1 MPYATVAGERL
12 FYALVE
18 NDPTRLHHLVL
29 VHGAGGDHTHWPAE
43 LRRLVGFNVSA
54 LDLPGHG
61 RSAGQAEASVEAYA
75 DHVDLFLQTLGWG
88 PAIVMGHS
96 MGGAIAQVLALRRP
110 AWLTGVVLIATGA
123 RLRVDP
129 QILEGLNPAS
139 TSEGKFRETIDM
151 IYRRAYGPTTSEQML
166 RKGRQQLLS
175 VEPAT
180 IYADYV
186 ACDRFDLMN
195 QVQDI
200 RVPTLIIA
208 GTVDQMTPL
217 KYSQYL
223 RDQIPDSELAEIK
236 DGGHMLALE
245 KPLEVTRALTPFLK
259 TL

>member
-1 MPYATVAGERL
+1 
-12 FYALVE
+12 
-18 NDPTRLHHLVL
+18 
-29 VHGAGGDHTHWPAE
+29 
-43 LRRLVGFNVSA
+43 
-54 LDLPGHG
+54 
-61 RSAGQAEASVEAYA
+61 
-75 DHVDLFLQTLGWG
+75 
-88 PAIVMGHS
+88 
-96 MGGAIAQVLALRRP
+96 
-110 AWLTGVVLIATGA
+110 
-123 RLRVDP
+123 
-129 QILEGLNPAS
+129 
-139 TSEGKFRETIDM
+139 
-151 IYRRAYGPTTSEQML
+151 ML